1 MKPVLLSALFLSAS
15 LLAVQLQP
23 QQPQQNAQQS
33 QVQDKDKKAALP
45 PMTPAARLAAAK
57 TAFLRK
63 SGGSESIPYD
73 VVSDTLQGW
82 GRFTMVD
89 APEKA
94 DVIIEVYTAEDTP
107 ATISTSGHGRG
118 RGYGSGPSA
127 TASKDV
133 SISQIRLTV
142 YDAKS
147 RMGLWSGSARPKGAL
162 KKVDRE
168 NNEVEA
174 AQQLVEKLH
183 DQLEPPARQ

>member
-1 MKPVLLSALFLSAS
+1 MKPVLLSALFLTAS
-15 LLAVQLQP
+15 LLAAQQQP
-23 QQPQQNAQQS
+23 QQPQQNTQQS
-33 QVQDKDKKAALP
+33 QQPDKEKKASPP

-57 TAFLRK
+57 TAFLKK

-82 GRFTMVD
+82 GRFTLVE
-89 APEKA
+89 AVEKA
-94 DVIIEVYTAEDTP
+94 DVIIEVYTAEDSPT
-107 ATISTSGHGRG
+107 TISTSGRG
-118 RGYGSGPSA
+118 RGYGAGPSA
-127 TASKDV
+127 TASKEV

-147 RMGLWSGSARPKGAL
+147 KMGLWSSSEHPKGAL

-174 AQQLVEKLH
+174 AQHLVEKLH
-183 DQLEPPARQ
+183 DQLEPPQKQ

>member
-1 MKPVLLSALFLSAS
+1 MKPVLLSLIFLSAS
-15 LLAVQLQP
+15 LLAAQPQL
-23 QQPQQNAQQS
+23 QQPQNTQSPQQ
-33 QVQDKDKKAALP
+33 QDQEKKAAPP

-73 VVSDTLQGW
+73 VVNDTLQGW
-82 GRFTMVD
+82 GRFTLVD

-94 DVIIEVYTAEDTP
+94 DVIIEVYTAEDSPT
-107 ATISTSGHGRG
+107 TISTSGRG
-118 RGYGSGPSA
+118 RRYGSQPSA
-127 TASKDV
+127 TATKDV
-133 SISQIRLTV
+133 SIAQIRLTV

-147 RMGLWSGSARPKGAL
+147 KMGLWSGSARPKGAL

-183 DQLEPPARQ
+183 DQLEPPQKQ

>member
-1 MKPVLLSALFLSAS
+1 MKPVLVTVLFLSAS
-15 LLAVQLQP
+15 LLAA
-23 QQPQQNAQQS
+23 QQQSQQQNAQPPQ
-33 QVQDKDKKAALP
+33 QQDNEKKAAPP
-45 PMTPAARLAAAK
+45 PMTPAARLAAAR

-73 VVSDTLQGW
+73 VVNDTLQGW
-82 GRFTMVD
+82 GRFTLVD

-94 DVIIEVYTAEDTP
+94 DIIIEVYIAEDSPT
-107 ATISTSGHGRG
+107 TISTSGRGGR
-118 RGYGSGPSA
+118 YGSRPSA
-127 TASKDV
+127 SATKDV

-147 RMGLWSGSARPKGAL
+147 KMGLWSGSARPKGAL
-162 KKVDRE
+162 RKVDRE

-183 DQLEPPARQ
+183 DQLEPPAKQ